1 MATKVSGKGGYL
13 EFDGAGMM
21 TSGREFMV
29 NIEQN
34 TANSTAGADEF
45 ENSVKTTKKVSAT
58 LKMVML
64 TAATGGS
71 TIATK
76 LKPGVTANLL
86 WGFEGN
92 AAGKPKGGIY
102 AHVKKYS
109 RTSPYDGVTTID
121 VEFEMAGDA
130 LLFDDT
136 IDAW

>member
-21 TSGREFMV
+21 TAGREFMV

-34 TANSTAGADEF
+34 TANATAGADEY
-45 ENSVKTTKKVSAT
+45 ENTVKTNKKISAT
-58 LKMVML
+58 LKMVMI

-71 TIATK
+71 TLATK
-76 LKPGVTANLL
+76 LKPGATANLL

-92 AAGKPKGGIY
+92 TAGKAKGGFL

-121 VEFEMAGDA
+121 VEFEMAGEV

-136 IDAW
+136 IATW